1 MYHARH
7 SSRSFVFFAALIVT
21 VASARAGDDQNQASG
36 REDELI
42 GVLRSDAPKSEKA
55 IACKLLAIHG
65 SSESVPEL
73 ARLLPD
79 EQLSSWARIALEAIP
94 GPAAD
99 EALRKAT
106 NSLTGKLL
114 IGSINSIGVRRD
126 ADAVDLLTARLQD
139 QDAEVASAAAVALG
153 RIGNAAATK
162 S

>member
-1 MYHARH
+1 MPLNRQ
-7 SSRSFVFFAALIVT
+7 SLRSFVVFATLIAT
-21 VASARAGDDQNQASG
+21 ATAPMLAADDPAESSG

-65 SSESVPEL
+65 SSEAVPEL

-79 EQLSSWARIALEAIP
+79 EQLASWARIALEAIP

-106 NSLTGKLL
+106 DSLTGKLL
-114 IGSINSIGVRRD
+114 IG
-126 ADAVDLLTARLQD
+126 T
-139 QDAEVASAAAVALG
+139 
-153 RIGNAAATK
+153 
-162 S
+162 